1 MLKTN
6 RELELETELK
16 QAFKQFDLNGDGYIV
31 HSELFEV
38 MSKIDPTVTKRE
50 IEGMITDADTNE
62 DGRVSYEGW
71 WSFKSEKVEP
81 IFVAKCIWEPF
92 LILIRIRIIYS

>member
-6 RELELETELK
+6 RELELEAELK

-38 MSKIDPTVTKRE
+38 MSKIDPTVTKKE
-50 IEGMITDADTNE
+50 IEGMIIDADTNK

-71 WSFKSEKVEP
+71 WSFQREKVEP
-81 IFVAKCIWEPF
+81 IFVAKCV
-92 LILIRIRIIYS
+92 